1 MMIEGVNHKTL
12 KKADKMENLKIEN
25 LAKKIEANQY
35 VPETYAARADG
46 SVDFSK
52 LVKCPLNL
60 EECTLVAKE
69 FFRLL
74 KTESKA
80 VAFENS
86 IGFTIK
92 PQTDISFQP
101 RTHIKNF
108 K

>member
-1 MMIEGVNHKTL
+1 
-12 KKADKMENLKIEN
+12 MENSKIEN

-35 VPETYAARADG
+35 TPETYAEREDG

-74 KTESKA
+74 KTESKSIS
-80 VAFENS
+80 FENS

-92 PQTDISFQP
+92 PQTDMSFQP
-101 RTHIKNF
+101 RMHIKNF